1 MVARV
6 IDGKAI
12 AARVRTRLAGEVA
25 EHTKRYGVPPGL
37 SVVLVGDDPASVTY
51 VGAKEKASREAGMI
65 GEAVRLPSSASQEQV
80 ISAVEALNRDPAR
93 HGILVQLPL
102 PGQIDTDTVVSS
114 IDPAKDVDG
123 LHPYN
128 FGLLLAGKPRF
139 APATP
144 SGIQQMLIEEGVE
157 TSGAHVV
164 ICGRSNI
171 VGRPL
176 AAIMLG
182 RGKGANATVTVCHTG
197 TRDLKSVTRSA
208 DILVAAAG
216 KPDLIR
222 GDMIREGAVVI
233 DVGVN
238 RIPDPSRK
246 TGFRLVGDVRFDEAV
261 EVASLITPV
270 PGGVGP
276 MTIAMLLQN
285 TLMAARGA
293 HTGK

>member
-6 IDGKAI
+6 IDGTAI
-12 AARVRTRLAGEVA
+12 AARVRARLAGEIEA
-25 EHTKRYGVPPGL
+25 FTKRFGIAPSL
-37 SVVLVGDDPASVTY
+37 SVVLVGEDPASVTY

-65 GEAVRLPSSASQEQV
+65 SEAVRLPATSSKDRV
-80 ISAVEALNRDPAR
+80 ITAVESLNRDPAR
-93 HGILVQLPL
+93 QGILVQLPL
-102 PGQIDTDTVVSS
+102 PRH
-114 IDPAKDVDG
+114 IDPDVVVQAIDPTKDVDG

-128 FGLLLAGKPRF
+128 LGLLLAGRPRF

-144 SGIQQMLIEEGVE
+144 SGIQQLLIEENVE

-176 AAIMLG
+176 AAILLG
-182 RGKGANATVTVCHTG
+182 RGKGANSTVTVCHTG
-197 TRDLKSVTRSA
+197 TRDLKVITRSA

-216 KPDLIR
+216 QPDLIR
-222 GDMIREGAVVI
+222 GDMIRPGAVVI

-238 RIPDPSRK
+238 RINDPGRK
-246 TGFRLVGDVRFDEAV
+246 SGFRLVGDVKFDEAV
-261 EVASLITPV
+261 DVASLITPV

-276 MTIAMLLQN
+276 MTIAMLLRN
-285 TLMAARGA
+285 TLVAALASRA
-293 HTGK
+293 GK